1 MAGLGTESESIFS
14 SSFSTTT
21 AVFSLNV
28 FLKLGSG
35 LPGKFVEV
43 FLGRLSMS
51 L

>member
-1 MAGLGTESESIFS
+1 MAVSRTESKSIFS
-14 SSFSTTT
+14 SSFTTTT
-21 AVFSLNV
+21 AVFSLNL